1 VRLRGRGPTFFLE
14 VMDLEA
20 LIEPAV
26 EAAGLE
32 LVEATFAKEGG
43 RRVLRVVVDREGG
56 ADLDTIAG
64 ASERISRRLD
74 VEDFG
79 GGPYTLEVTSP
90 GVERPLKK
98 PEDFAARVGEK
109 VRIKTFGPVEG
120 TRTHTGIIA
129 AADDR
134 GVILETEEGRR
145 SLAHAD
151 ISSARTVFEWG
162 AGR

>member
-1 VRLRGRGPTFFLE
+1 ME

-98 PEDFAARVGEK
+98 PEHFASRVGEK
-109 VRIKTFGPVEG
+109 VRIKTFAPVDG
-120 TRTHTGIIA
+120 QRTHTGEIVR
-129 AADDR
+129 ADEDAVTVATDAGER
-134 GVILETEEGRR
+134 T
-145 SLAHAD
+145 LAYSN
-151 ISSARTVFEWG
+151 ISSARTLFEWG
-162 AGR
+162 SGR